1 MTRYDYRIRRQ
12 LFQRRTERFQNF
24 DALEQR
30 YRSRKRTTNIVR
42 FLIILIALII
52 LVGILVFT
60 AKADNHNYKSPVTKG
75 QPEVKLK
82 FPQKDL

>member
-60 AKADNHNYKSPVTKG
+60 AKADESHYQSPITKG
-75 QPEVKLK
+75 DPEVSMK